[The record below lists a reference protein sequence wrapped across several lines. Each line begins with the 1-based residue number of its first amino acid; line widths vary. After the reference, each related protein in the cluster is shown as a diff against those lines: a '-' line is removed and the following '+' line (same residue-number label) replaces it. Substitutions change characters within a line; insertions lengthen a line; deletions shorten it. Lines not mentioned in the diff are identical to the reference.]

1 MSRSELNP
9 FVNRLL
15 AMAVEAKYYHWNI
28 QGPSFFF
35 MHEKLD
41 ELYSDLNSYADLLAE
56 RIRAANSLDFVGVE
70 MDVQFDP
77 IRFDRASIAHNVMI
91 DLNDLTTDLKTA
103 IVEERDPAT
112 QDVLVEI
119 QQGIDKWLWMFT
131 SSR

>member
-1 MSRSELNP
+1 MSRSELNS

-28 QGPSFFF
+28 QGSSFFF

-41 ELYSDLNSYADLLAE
+41 ELHSDLNSYADLLAE
-56 RIRAANSLDFVGVE
+56 RIRAANSINFVEV
-70 MDVQFDP
+70 DVAVQ
-77 IRFDRASIAHNVMI
+77 IRPMRFNQSDVVHNVMI
-91 DLNDLTTDLKTA
+91 DLNDLTVDLKTA
-103 IVEERDPAT
+103 IVDESDPAT

-119 QQGIDKWLWMFT
+119 QRGIDKWLWMFT